1 MKHDQII
8 FTDQLLHHR
17 CVASRAEET
26 RKSWEANESW
36 YPETQRALYSRYG
49 QIYKE
54 CLEQY
59 GNDSFEYYAKRIRLR
74 QEYQAQTTSAAEER
88 ERSSDISMDHLKG
101 YMVSKTTNGEYGLV
115 KPSRIFFCFK

>member
-1 MKHDQII
+1 MKQDQII

-26 RKSWEANESW
+26 RKSWMENEAW
-36 YPETQRALYSRYG
+36 YPVVQRQLYSRYG

-59 GNDSFEYYAKRIRLR
+59 GNASFEYFAKRIRLR
-74 QEYQAQTTSAAEER
+74 KDFQANTAAAGQEQER
-88 ERSSDISMDHLKG
+88 ESEISMDHLKD
-101 YMVSKTTNGEYGLV
+101 YKVSKTTNGEYGLV
-115 KPSRIFFCFK
+115 KPSRIFYCF